1 MELSEVGSCLC
12 LPSACVGV
20 SRGVCGKSAYRP
32 SWTFKLPLEKGA
44 RKISGL
50 IATVRLPLIN
60 TTPAW
65 AVTFQEAALV
75 DCLEVSKRPI
85 TVGWHACVWG
95 VGARGTRDSLSPT
108 LPYPTPSVD
117 SSGKRFLR
125 LLFIMLG
132 VERIQSTKLR
142 DIVVGAF
149 SPQSSLAR

>member
-95 VGARGTRDSLSPT
+95 VGARGTRDSLTPT
-108 LPYPTPSVD
+108 LPYPFRGFVWQALSQAVVYNVR
-117 SSGKRFLR
+117 SGADTKYKVARYCCRGIFPPI
-125 LLFIMLG
+125 LF
-132 VERIQSTKLR
+132 S
-142 DIVVGAF
+142 
-149 SPQSSLAR
+149 